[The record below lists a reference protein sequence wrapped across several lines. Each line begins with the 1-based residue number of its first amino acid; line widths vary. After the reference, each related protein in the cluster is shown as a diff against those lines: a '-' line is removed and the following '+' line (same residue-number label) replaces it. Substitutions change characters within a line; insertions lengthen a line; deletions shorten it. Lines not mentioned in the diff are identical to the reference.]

1 MASEPALRAWLL
13 GVLGYLADHGEAH
26 FVLRPWERDRIVVDQ
41 VAALAFG
48 VLHTLSHVLK
58 VTAHRYVGIDG
69 DALAEY
75 LFPAH
80 MAGLIYAS
88 SQVTFTLGGIDAVF
102 RSNLTQW
109 LGSARD
115 YAGVCSFDPVCEA
128 SGGACLA
135 CLYPKFGCAHF
146 NRTVSRAFLV
156 GGQVV
161 GREEPVEGFWS
172 VSVANRMEALRGQRR
187 VDG

>member
-1 MASEPALRAWLL
+1 M
-13 GVLGYLADHGEAH
+13 
-26 FVLRPWERDRIVVDQ
+26 LRPWEINRGDLVDD
-41 VAALAFG
+41 AAAMAFG
-48 VLHTLSHVLK
+48 VLHSLSHMLK

-80 MAGLIYAS
+80 MAGLLYAS

-115 YAGVCSFDPVCEA
+115 YAGVCSFDPVCER

-135 CLYPKFGCAHF
+135 CLYPKFGCVYF

-156 GGQVV
+156 GGQVP
-161 GREEPVEGFWS
+161 GREHPIDGFWS
-172 VSVANRMEALRGQRR
+172 THVVKLVEELQSRTRPG
-187 VDG
+187 G